1 MLQVANMSLLTKST
15 NIQGQCWDNNTSIY
29 KNTIYNIITDMIYNF
44 TSLLL
49 ISSVFVADFH
59 IFPHSDVKVC
69 L

>member
-1 MLQVANMSLLTKST
+1 MLHVANMSLLTKST

-29 KNTIYNIITDMIYNF
+29 KNTIYNIVTDMIYNF

-49 ISSVFVADFH
+49 VSSFVADFH
-59 IFPHSDVKVC
+59 SFLQSDREVC